1 MNIQIYCGKKNF
13 DAQKAER
20 YFKERRIPFQALD
33 LKKHKLG
40 EREIRMMISAI
51 GIEKL
56 IDRDDKNRNPG
67 ESLADPGTHCTE
79 RQQDDDRIPAGY
91 LGTMGIRRTD
101 NEDSRTSENDAAGLS
116 RQGCMYCI
124 FRGLRN
130 ALPFLP

>member
-56 IDRDDKNRNPG
+56 IDRVDKKVKEHP
-67 ESLADPGTHCTE
+67 ACYY
-79 RQQDDDRIPAGY
+79 DREELLIPAIQENPWLIRVPVVRNGNKMTIGY
-91 LGTMGIRRTD
+91 QPD
-101 NEDSRTSENDAAGLS
+101 VWAQWE
-116 RQGCMYCI
+116 
-124 FRGLRN
+124 
-130 ALPFLP
+130 

>member
-56 IDRDDKNRNPG
+56 IDKDDKKVKEHP
-67 ESLADPGTHCTE
+67 ACYY
-79 RQQDDDRIPAGY
+79 DREDLLIPAIQENPWLIRVPIVRNGNKMTIGY
-91 LGTMGIRRTD
+91 QPDIWAQW
-101 NEDSRTSENDAAGLS
+101 E
-116 RQGCMYCI
+116 
-124 FRGLRN
+124 
-130 ALPFLP
+130 

>member
-40 EREIRMMISAI
+40 EREIRMMISSI

-56 IDRDDKNRNPG
+56 IDRDDKKVKEHP
-67 ESLADPGTHCTE
+67 ACYY
-79 RQQDDDRIPAGY
+79 DREDLLIPAIQENPWLIRVPIVRNGNKMTIGY
-91 LGTMGIRRTD
+91 QPDIWAQW
-101 NEDSRTSENDAAGLS
+101 E
-116 RQGCMYCI
+116 
-124 FRGLRN
+124 
-130 ALPFLP
+130 